1 MSEKSFT
8 FDVEKEYRT
17 MLRAIKSPNV
27 VHLFALLHALVV
39 LVCWKYEVDDALTLT
54 ILTMTM
60 TVILCI
66 KKGMTIDIIAIMV
79 IVANIVGFVV
89 GTLGAAFIHKIIHV
103 EAGARIVATIFTT
116 ELLGWTLIG
125 LSRLTYNKTNRAKAD
140 ITQSNTKLRWV
151 LVIVGIIFVLRIG
164 AAMLFTSPL
173 YADTSVMVYAWD
185 ILSSSPALITYMCLT
200 IIFVRRLHRKQKRT
214 ALIWLGY
221 LLFTTIASAVGA
233 WSFCVIQEGTITWEI
248 NIQEYLRYFIAAI
261 LVETIIY
268 CMAVLVNSIFATR
281 KAMQIERVRAAQ
293 AQYRYATLKQQ
304 VNPHFLFNSLNTLD
318 GLVCEQRTEQAS
330 DYIHKLAHM
339 YRYMLRCE
347 EEALVSLR
355 EEIEFIREYISL
367 LKVRFAEGFEI
378 KFNIDDEAMQRM
390 VIPCT
395 VQLLVE
401 NAFKHNIV
409 STSNPLRISISADM
423 ERLTIENN
431 IQPKFTQTTSTKLGQ
446 KYIRE
451 HYNSLSKQ
459 QIVIDNSEN
468 LYRVTIPLL

>member
-1 MSEKSFT
+1 
-8 FDVEKEYRT
+8 

-39 LVCWKYEVDDALTLT
+39 LVCWRYEVDDALTLT

-79 IVANIVGFVV
+79 IVANVVGFAV
-89 GTLGAAFIHKIIHV
+89 GTLGAAFIHKLIHV
-103 EAGARIVATIFTT
+103 EAIARIVATILTT

-125 LSRLTYNKTNRAKAD
+125 LSRLTYKTNRAKAD
-140 ITQSNTKLRWV
+140 PTQSNAKLRWV
-151 LVIVGIIFVLRIG
+151 LAIVGAILVLRIG
-164 AAMLFTSPL
+164 AAMLFASPL
-173 YADTSVMVYAWD
+173 YADTSVMIYAWD

-200 IIFVRRLHRKQKRT
+200 IIFVRRLHQLKKRT
-214 ALIWLGY
+214 AFIWLEY
-221 LLFTTIASAVGA
+221 LLFTSIAAAVGA
-233 WSFCVIQEGTITWEI
+233 WSFCFIQEGTITWEI
-248 NIQEYLRYFIAAI
+248 NIQEYLRYLVAAI

-268 CMAVLVNSIFATR
+268 CIVVLVNSIFATR
-281 KAMQIERVRAAQ
+281 KAMQLEKVRAAQ

-304 VNPHFLFNSLNTLD
+304 VNPHFLFNSLNTLN

-347 EEALVSLR
+347 DDSLVALR

-390 VIPCT
+390 VVPCT

-451 HYNSLSKQ
+451 HYNSLSRQ

>member
-1 MSEKSFT
+1 
-8 FDVEKEYRT
+8 
-17 MLRAIKSPNV
+17 
-27 VHLFALLHALVV
+27 
-39 LVCWKYEVDDALTLT
+39 
-54 ILTMTM
+54 
-60 TVILCI
+60 
-66 KKGMTIDIIAIMV
+66 
-79 IVANIVGFVV
+79 
-89 GTLGAAFIHKIIHV
+89 
-103 EAGARIVATIFTT
+103 
-116 ELLGWTLIG
+116 
-125 LSRLTYNKTNRAKAD
+125 
-140 ITQSNTKLRWV
+140 
-151 LVIVGIIFVLRIG
+151 
-164 AAMLFTSPL
+164 
-173 YADTSVMVYAWD
+173 
-185 ILSSSPALITYMCLT
+185 
-200 IIFVRRLHRKQKRT
+200 
-214 ALIWLGY
+214 
-221 LLFTTIASAVGA
+221 
-233 WSFCVIQEGTITWEI
+233 
-248 NIQEYLRYFIAAI
+248 
-261 LVETIIY
+261 
-268 CMAVLVNSIFATR
+268 
-281 KAMQIERVRAAQ
+281 
-293 AQYRYATLKQQ
+293 
-304 VNPHFLFNSLNTLD
+304 
-318 GLVCEQRTEQAS
+318 
-330 DYIHKLAHM
+330 M

-378 KFNIDDEAMQRM
+378 KFNIHDEAMQRM